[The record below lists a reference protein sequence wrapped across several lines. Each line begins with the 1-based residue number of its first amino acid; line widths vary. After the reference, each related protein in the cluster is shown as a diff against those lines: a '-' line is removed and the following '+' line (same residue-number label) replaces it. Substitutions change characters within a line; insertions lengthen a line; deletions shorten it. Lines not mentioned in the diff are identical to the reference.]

1 MLSPNGDQSISLAYD
16 SLWLVFQSF
25 NNPFLMNY
33 IILAAFTNF
42 LRTFTCSKYIVILD
56 RISTRILFIQMMRSS
71 SKIYDYMLL
80 FITMNSYMYLKIFT
94 NKKNKNF
101 YHHNFH
107 YWGYISLSCLNN
119 EDIFNIIIS
128 SIIYW
133 IGVYGNKSKI
143 SAFFPLSNIF
153 YKMLLK
159 L

>member
-16 SLWLVFQSF
+16 SSWLVFQSF

-42 LRTFTCSKYIVILD
+42 SRTFSRSKYIVILD
-56 RISTRILFIQMMRSS
+56 RISSRILFIQMIRFSS
-71 SKIYDYMLL
+71 RIDHYILL
-80 FITMNSYMYLKIFT
+80 FITINSYMYLKIFT

-107 YWGYISLSCLNN
+107 YWGYISISCLNN
-119 EDIFNIIIS
+119 EDIFNIIIY

-133 IGVYGNKSKI
+133 IGVYSNKSKI
-143 SAFFPLSNIF
+143 SACFPLSNIF
-153 YKMLLK
+153 YKILVK